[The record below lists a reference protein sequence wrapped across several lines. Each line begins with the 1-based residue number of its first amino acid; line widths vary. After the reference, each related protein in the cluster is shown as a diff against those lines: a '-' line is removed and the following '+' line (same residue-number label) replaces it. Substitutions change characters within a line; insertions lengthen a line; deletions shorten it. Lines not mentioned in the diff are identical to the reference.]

1 MTINRQEI
9 QSRGRSKRPASVSKQ
24 LILDAAEKVF
34 SEKGYAKATIRAVA
48 RTSGISI
55 GGIYLYY
62 GTKEHLYADI
72 LHRQLLFFREKIRGL
87 EKEDPVTAL
96 ESFIGIRVDHAVKE
110 AKLLSRLIKEHDLR
124 IQRTAIREFNM
135 LSRRL
140 IADILR
146 NGIKKGV
153 FKNLDCE
160 TTTDMIRHC
169 LRGLILSYISGEV
182 KDMRGQTRVLYEFIL
197 NAIRKGTI
205 QPPTGISSFMW
216 AGYGKTALRDL
227 PAS

>member
-1 MTINRQEI
+1 MNRQKI
-9 QSRGRSKRPASVSKQ
+9 QSPVRNKRSASVSKQ
-24 LILDAAEKVF
+24 MILDAAEKVF

-48 RTSGISI
+48 RISGISV

-72 LHRQLLFFREKIRGL
+72 LRRQLLLFREKIRGL
-87 EKEDPVTAL
+87 EKEDPIIAL

-146 NGIKKGV
+146 NGMKKGI
-153 FKNLDCE
+153 FKDLDCE

-182 KDMRGQTRVLYEFIL
+182 KDMRGEAKVLYEFIL
-197 NAIRKGTI
+197 NAIKKGTV
-205 QPPTGISSFMW
+205 QPPAGISSFMW